1 MNDQVTKRLTAIIMA
16 HGLALAASGQ
26 STNATPQQAN
36 TNATSKLPDVVVK
49 GQQQNAEPMKPET
62 VQSPKYTEPLRDI
75 PQTITVVPRAVMEQ
89 QNATTL
95 RDVLR
100 NVPGISYQAGEGG
113 VPAGDNLSIRGFNAR
128 TDIFVDNVRDFGG
141 YTRDPFNI
149 EQVEVAKGPG
159 STFAGRGSSGGTVN
173 LVSKVPTIDPFYAGS
188 FGVGTEDYKR
198 LTLDVNQPI
207 EKSPM
212 EGTSIRLNG
221 MWTEANTP
229 DRDEVGGERWGIA
242 PSVKFGIGTPTRVT
256 LSYVHLQQDNV
267 PDYGIPWVPE
277 NTGPLARYSDKPA
290 PVSFENWYGLKNRD
304 FEHTRTDIAT
314 ALVEHDFN
322 EKFSLRNT
330 MRYGR
335 SDRDS
340 VITAPRFVDLD
351 PTTNSVSHGNLIN
364 RQIQSRDQS
373 DAIFNN
379 QADLTSRVDTWK
391 FNHTIVGSIEFA
403 HETSENYARTGAVSR
418 TTIFNPNP
426 SDPVL
431 TKVLRNGAHAEAEAT
446 SLALAL
452 FDTVKLSEQWQV
464 QGGLRWDYFK
474 TEFQN
479 ITNGIRHMRE
489 LTRTDHEVNWRAGVV
504 YQPRE
509 EGSIYAA
516 YGTSFNPSAEG
527 LTLGNATNSLNNF
540 KLDPEESRTY
550 EVGTKWDLLENR
562 LSLGLAVFRTEK
574 TNARTDDGVNT
585 TADLVVLEGE
595 QYVQGVE
602 VSAAGKITDKWQV
615 FGGYAFME
623 SEITESKNRFEIGNE
638 LANTP
643 NHTFSLW
650 TTYQL
655 PLNFEVGAGAQY
667 KSSRFSSNL
676 NNRKAPGYVTFDAM
690 AGWKPN
696 DHFGLQLNV
705 YNLADEEY
713 IDQVGGG
720 HFVPGAGTMATLT
733 ANFKF

>member
-26 STNATPQQAN
+26 STNSTPTGSA
-36 TNATSKLPDVVVK
+36 TNAASKLPDMVVK
-49 GQQQNAEPMKPET
+49 GQQQNAEPLKPET
-62 VQSPKYTEPLRDI
+62 IQSPKYTEPLRDI
-75 PQTITVVPRAVMEQ
+75 PQTITVVPRAVIDQ

-141 YTRDPFNI
+141 YTRDSFNL
-149 EQVEVAKGPG
+149 EQVEVAKGP
-159 STFAGRGSSGGTVN
+159 SSSNAGRGSSGGTVN
-173 LVSKVPTIDPFYAGS
+173 LVSKTPTIDPFYAGS
-188 FGVGTEDYKR
+188 FGVGTDDYKR

-207 EKSPM
+207 EKSPID
-212 EGTSIRLNG
+212 GTAIRLNG
-221 MWTEANTP
+221 MWTDADTP
-229 DRDEVGGERWGIA
+229 DRDVVTNERWGIA

-256 LSYVHLQQDNV
+256 LSYAHLQQDNL

-277 NTGPLARYSDKPA
+277 NTGPLARYSNRPA
-290 PVSFENWYGLKNRD
+290 PVPFENWYGLKGRD

-314 ALVEHDFN
+314 ALIEHDFN
-322 EKFSLRNT
+322 EEFSLRNT
-330 MRYGR
+330 ARFGR

-351 PTTNSVSHGNLIN
+351 PTTNSVQYGSVVN

-373 DAIFNN
+373 DTIFNE
-379 QADLTSRVDTWK
+379 QIDLTSRLDTWK
-391 FNHTIVGSIEFA
+391 FKHTIVSSFEFA
-403 HETSENYARTGAVSR
+403 HETSVNYARTGAVSR
-418 TTIFNPNP
+418 TTLFNPNP

-431 TKVLRNGAHAEAEAT
+431 SEVTRNRGIHAKTEADSIAV
-446 SLALAL
+446 SL
-452 FDTVKLSEQWQV
+452 FDTIKLSEHWQV
-464 QGGLRWDYFK
+464 QGGVRWDYFRA
-474 TEFQN
+474 EYRN
-479 ITNGIRHMRE
+479 VTNSRPRMDA
-489 LTRTDHEVNWRAGVV
+489 LTRTDHELNGRAGIV
-504 YQPRE
+504 YKPVE

-527 LTLGNATNSLNNF
+527 LTLADGRTAANNF

-550 EVGTKWDLLENR
+550 EIGTKWDLFENR
-562 LSLGLAVFRTEK
+562 MSASLALFRTDK
-574 TNARTDDGVNT
+574 LNARTENPLDPN
-585 TADLVVLEGE
+585 DLVVLNGK
-595 QYVQGVE
+595 QHVQGVE
-602 VSAAGKITDKWQV
+602 LGLAGRITDKWTMS
-615 FGGYAFME
+615 GGYSYMD
-623 SEITESKNRFEIGNE
+623 SEITKSENADEKGKEIM
-638 LANTP
+638 NTP

-650 TTYQL
+650 TTYAL
-655 PLNFEVGAGAQY
+655 PWNLEIGGGAFY
-667 KSSRFSSNL
+667 KSSRFSSNV

-690 AGWKPN
+690 AGWNPSK
-696 DHFGLQLNV
+696 HFGLRLNV
-705 YNLADEEY
+705 YNFTDEEY

-720 HFVPGAGTMATLT
+720 HFVPGAGTLATLT

>member
-1 MNDQVTKRLTAIIMA
+1 
-16 HGLALAASGQ
+16 
-26 STNATPQQAN
+26 
-36 TNATSKLPDVVVK
+36 
-49 GQQQNAEPMKPET
+49 
-62 VQSPKYTEPLRDI
+62 
-75 PQTITVVPRAVMEQ
+75 
-89 QNATTL
+89 
-95 RDVLR
+95 
-100 NVPGISYQAGEGG
+100 
-113 VPAGDNLSIRGFNAR
+113 
-128 TDIFVDNVRDFGG
+128 
-141 YTRDPFNI
+141 
-149 EQVEVAKGPG
+149 
-159 STFAGRGSSGGTVN
+159 
-173 LVSKVPTIDPFYAGS
+173 
-188 FGVGTEDYKR
+188 
-198 LTLDVNQPI
+198 
-207 EKSPM
+207 
-212 EGTSIRLNG
+212 
-221 MWTEANTP
+221 
-229 DRDEVGGERWGIA
+229 
-242 PSVKFGIGTPTRVT
+242 
-256 LSYVHLQQDNV
+256 
-267 PDYGIPWVPE
+267 
-277 NTGPLARYSDKPA
+277 
-290 PVSFENWYGLKNRD
+290 
-304 FEHTRTDIAT
+304 
-314 ALVEHDFN
+314 
-322 EKFSLRNT
+322 
-330 MRYGR
+330 
-335 SDRDS
+335 
-340 VITAPRFVDLD
+340 
-351 PTTNSVSHGNLIN
+351 
-364 RQIQSRDQS
+364 
-373 DAIFNN
+373 
-379 QADLTSRVDTWK
+379 
-391 FNHTIVGSIEFA
+391 
-403 HETSENYARTGAVSR
+403 
-418 TTIFNPNP
+418 
-426 SDPVL
+426 
-431 TKVLRNGAHAEAEAT
+431 
-446 SLALAL
+446 
-452 FDTVKLSEQWQV
+452 
-464 QGGLRWDYFK
+464 
-474 TEFQN
+474 
-479 ITNGIRHMRE
+479 
-489 LTRTDHEVNWRAGVV
+489 VNWRAGVV
-504 YQPRE
+504 YKPRE